1 METVQRD
8 GEAHQEDYR
17 RNFTGGL
24 IHGVFFQ
31 LSEAFS
37 NINTV
42 LPSFVATLTGSTVV
56 IGLMVVAQE
65 VGHVLPQM
73 LTAYRVEDRA
83 YEKPILMWI
92 ITMRW
97 VSWGLLAAATAVFA
111 LDQPDLVLILLV
123 GLFAAFSLAG
133 GVGSV
138 VYADVFAKAI
148 PTQRRGR
155 FIGWKQLI
163 GYTLAIG
170 AGWVVAWILSDPDR
184 IPYPTNYALIFAL
197 AAVFLLIALAG
208 IAIVREPPSTHQRQT
223 ESLAA
228 SVRRAAHL
236 TVVNKNFRRLLT
248 ARGLTAVLLLSAPF
262 FVLFALNDVGV
273 DQAAVGL
280 YLAAQMTGAA
290 LSNLLWGWLGDRFGN
305 RTVIIGTSVAGLGAP
320 LTALAALVAGPFPL
334 YVTFFLV
341 GATLSGLRLGYANI
355 ILEMAPDHLRAT
367 CVALLGTLLAP
378 LALLPLVIGIVVT
391 WIPLAFVLAVDAVA
405 MAGAVVASILLRKAS
420 ASPDRAGF
428 AGAVGSQARRAVRL
442 GSSFS
447 VSLAPRVR
455 PLCSELR
462 RSRPGV

>member
-1 METVQRD
+1 METVQHDEETRP
-8 GEAHQEDYR
+8 ADYR

-42 LPSFVATLTGSTVV
+42 LPSFIATLTGSTVV

-73 LTAYRVEDRA
+73 FTAYRVEDRK

-97 VSWGLLAAATAVFA
+97 VSWAFLAVVTAMFA
-111 LDQPDLVLILLV
+111 LDRPDLVLFLLI

-148 PTQRRGR
+148 PTQKRGR
-155 FIGWKQLI
+155 FIGWKQLV
-163 GYTLAIG
+163 GYALAIG
-170 AGWVVAWILSDPDR
+170 AGWVIAWILSGSGG
-184 IPYPTNYALIFAL
+184 IGYPMNYALIFFL
-197 AAVFLLIALAG
+197 AAVFLLIAIVG
-208 IAIVREPPSTHQRQT
+208 IAIVKDPPSTHERQT
-223 ESLAA
+223 ESLAE
-228 SVRRAAHL
+228 SVRRAAYL
-236 TVVNKNFRRLLT
+236 TKVNKNFRRLLT
-248 ARGLTAVLLLSAPF
+248 TRGLTSVLLLSAPF
-262 FVLFALNDVGV
+262 FVLFALDDVGV
-273 DQAAVGL
+273 NQAAIGL

-305 RTVIIGTSVAGLGAP
+305 RTVIIGTSIGGLGAP
-320 LTALAALVAGPFPL
+320 IAALAALFVGPWPL

-341 GATLSGLRLGYANI
+341 GATMSGLRLGYANI

-378 LALLPLVIGIVVT
+378 LALLPLAIGIVVT
-391 WIPLAFVLAVDAVA
+391 WVPLSAVLVVDAVA
-405 MAGAVVASILLRKAS
+405 MAGAVVIAIQLR
-420 ASPDRAGF
+420 D
-428 AGAVGSQARRAVRL
+428 
-442 GSSFS
+442 
-447 VSLAPRVR
+447 PRHGG
-455 PLCSELR
+455 E
-462 RSRPGV
+462 GVCIT